1 MADTTAL
8 KNRIRAAIKANDN
21 QEITGLVLQQTL
33 LDMLDELNSGTEAEA
48 STRSNTDTALR
59 QSISQ
64 MATTKADLVNGKV
77 PASQLPAYI
86 DEVVEYASISEF
98 PKEGGAAKIYL
109 ALDTNKQYRW
119 SGSQYVEISASLALG
134 TIAGTAFD
142 GGAGTTLT
150 QKVGAIEEQLE
161 SIGGDTES
169 LATRMESA
177 EDNISSQQQAVT
189 GLSTTLSALAESLQ
203 TEAETREKNDS
214 NLVLRM
220 QGRDKDAQGNS
231 SPHDNTIDPFYYKQF
246 SGGWQAYLDAKTWLD
261 SLHSTEQGVV
271 PLGLLRLYINGTFIY
286 VLQNILNYADD
297 EYTQTILNG
306 DVMPNGGVRPGVSI
320 YTRSRQFIDGVPT
333 WTEWQRIDAPQS
345 LIQSIINS
353 MVNDQTFAP
362 LSGGKV
368 PASYLPAYVDEVVEY
383 ASISEFPQEGG
394 TAKIYVALD
403 TNKQYR
409 WSGSQYIEISASL
422 ALGETASTAF
432 AGNRG
437 KALEQGA
444 AMKSSNN
451 AFSGSNT
458 FGGHTALVDTL
469 ITGDLQINEG
479 GIAVLSQGQTTNEMT
494 TISYNEVKAQ
504 SFKKWNGTNFEEL
517 ATVNEIVGT
526 VDDVPIPSS
535 NNPVKSGGVYD
546 TTPSMAN
553 TDAES
558 DLDVSDE
565 NGNVLMR
572 LFGGHIKTKKFDSR
586 NFSLDGKTLSIMG
599 DSISTFQGMIPT
611 GYSAQYPSGDV
622 NTYDKTWWGKL
633 IANDGMILQVNNS
646 WAGSVVSN
654 TSTTGQVCMSDD
666 SRLNNLG
673 ANPDFILFFGG
684 TNDFGYTANAA
695 QLGKF
700 DFDKEQ
706 DGGLDRTKFRQ
717 AVQYCIQQIQK
728 LYPKSQ
734 LMIMLP
740 LQRARYNEYGAIIQ
754 DYPAKNSLGIYEFE
768 YRDVLKEAADI
779 FGVPV
784 IDTNKCGITFYNGTN
799 NPSSSGGQSIYT
811 IDGVHP
817 NAAGMNLIYKSV
829 KNKLL
834 NYI

>member
-21 QEITGLVLQQTL
+21 QEITGPVLQQAL
-33 LDMLDELNSGTEAEA
+33 LDIVDELNSGTEAEA

-231 SPHDNTIDPFYYKQF
+231 IPHDNTIDPFYYKQF

-306 DVMPNGGVRPGVSI
+306 DVIPNGGVRPGVSI

-345 LIQSIINS
+345 LIQSIVNS

-362 LSGGKV
+362 LSEGKV
-368 PASYLPAYVDEVVEY
+368 PSSYLPSYVDEILEY

-422 ALGETASTAF
+422 AIGETASTAF

-458 FGGHTALVDTL
+458 FGGHTALADTL

-494 TISYNEVKAQ
+494 VIGDNEVKAQ

-517 ATVNEIVGT
+517 ATEQYVNNI
-526 VDDVPIPSS
+526 
-535 NNPVKSGGVYD
+535 
-546 TTPSMAN
+546 
-553 TDAES
+553 
-558 DLDVSDE
+558 L
-565 NGNVLMR
+565 
-572 LFGGHIKTKKFDSR
+572 
-586 NFSLDGKTLSIMG
+586 
-599 DSISTFQGMIPT
+599 
-611 GYSAQYPSGDV
+611 GDV
-622 NTYDKTWWGKL
+622 ET
-633 IANDGMILQVNNS
+633 
-646 WAGSVVSN
+646 
-654 TSTTGQVCMSDD
+654 
-666 SRLNNLG
+666 
-673 ANPDFILFFGG
+673 
-684 TNDFGYTANAA
+684 
-695 QLGKF
+695 
-700 DFDKEQ
+700 
-706 DGGLDRTKFRQ
+706 
-717 AVQYCIQQIQK
+717 
-728 LYPKSQ
+728 
-734 LMIMLP
+734 
-740 LQRARYNEYGAIIQ
+740 
-754 DYPAKNSLGIYEFE
+754 
-768 YRDVLKEAADI
+768 
-779 FGVPV
+779 
-784 IDTNKCGITFYNGTN
+784 
-799 NPSSSGGQSIYT
+799 
-811 IDGVHP
+811 
-817 NAAGMNLIYKSV
+817 
-829 KNKLL
+829 LL
-834 NYI
+834 NAI